1 MPFIQRIVE
10 PIHVSRVEVDKS
22 VTNELECVTNHT
34 LANIIR
40 QLSSLSQHAED
51 MFADLYRETTTFF
64 SRASDLNSRVEH
76 LRIKVTQ
83 LNPTEEEVSLQD
95 IHLRKPYQ
103 SSKQHDQQ
111 VVSRITIPKA
121 IQDVYN
127 RCEKPPALD
136 KLNIYRED
144 GKDCMKF
151 YTDPSYFFEL
161 WYSEIKKD
169 IEKKKSELKAKRVKK
184 GRSPGGHKQIKPK
197 QVQTKAEKYKDMGMG
212 KEFRSDYH
220 VPTTKPSTAIGDSV
234 PAGYTRQ
241 NSSGNRPE
249 QLSVRQGGQMATDQA
264 PSYIPDHKES
274 QMNGPCNVPPQYQ
287 MDQQDPNYNAQMQ
300 YRMSQ
305 KMQPGQHHN
314 QSPRDRRQSHKTG
327 NIASPSRPNVAP
339 PPPPPIDQGY
349 IQRGDRVSM
358 SPVRES
364 LPPPPPPPL
373 ENGYPNTPQMRNP
386 QLQNVGYHD
395 GSPRH
400 MSPVRDTD
408 LPPPPPPPISP
419 DMLQM
424 PPPPSPPP
432 VLQHNTPTPPQI
444 LQHTNVPAPPP
455 PPPPPPA
462 PVAPPPLMN
471 GQADTMSVSSENST
485 YSSTASAR
493 EVEVAPEPPKMT
505 ARNALLDEIRLGD
518 WNKKLRKTEEKK
530 KDTVPRDRFD
540 VHAVMTRAF
549 DMRRK
554 VIEDSES
561 EDDEDEEEWE

>member
-22 VTNELECVTNHT
+22 VTNELECVTNHS

-51 MFADLYRETTTFF
+51 MFSDLYRETTTFF
-64 SRASDLNSRVEH
+64 NRASELNNRVEH

-136 KLNIYRED
+136 KLNVYRED

-169 IEKKKSELKAKRVKK
+169 IENRKKDLKAKRVKK
-184 GRSPGGHKQIKPK
+184 SRSPAGHKAVKPK
-197 QVQTKAEKYKDMGMG
+197 PVQTRAEKYKDKKMGE
-212 KEFRSDYH
+212 EFRSDYN
-220 VPTTKPSTAIGDSV
+220 VPVTQPSSGKGHEV
-234 PAGYTRQ
+234 PPGYTRQ
-241 NSSGNRPE
+241 NSMGNRPE
-249 QLSVRQGGQMATDQA
+249 QLSVRQGGDQV
-264 PSYIPDHKES
+264 PGQTLEQNHIDN
-274 QMNGPCNVPPQYQ
+274 QMNGPYTVHPQYQ
-287 MDQQDPNYNAQMQ
+287 IDQQDPNYNAQIQ
-300 YRMSQ
+300 YRGSQ
-305 KMQPGQHHN
+305 KMHPAQNQN
-314 QSPRDRRQSHKTG
+314 QSPRDRRQSQKQG

-339 PPPPPIDQGY
+339 PPPPPMDQGY
-349 IQRGDRVSM
+349 IQRNDRGSM
-358 SPVRES
+358 SPQRDS

-373 ENGYPNTPQMRNP
+373 VGNGHQNASQIRNT
-386 QLQNVGYHD
+386 QLNDIVYQG

-400 MSPVRDTD
+400 MSPGRDSD
-408 LPPPPPPPISP
+408 LPPPPPPPMSP
-419 DMLQM
+419 DSPEM
-424 PPPPSPPP
+424 PPPPPPP
-432 VLQHNTPTPPQI
+432 PMAHQTPPPPP
-444 LQHTNVPAPPP
+444 LQQTNVPAPPP

-462 PVAPPPLMN
+462 PMAPPPMN
-471 GQADTMSVSSENST
+471 GQPDTMSISSGNSN

-493 EVEVAPEPPKMT
+493 EMEAPEPPKIT

-530 KDTVPRDRFD
+530 QETVSQNRFD

-554 VIEDSES
+554 AVEDSES
-561 EDDEDEEEWE
+561 EDDDEDDDWAD